1 MPLTAAPC
9 CSPTTSPDGCRIC
22 RSFSQL
28 QAGVEE
34 GSCQARTTGWAVGL
48 GKVGAGDSRSGQWRS
63 VGRIP
68 PLPLTS
74 RLAVSEPRGS
84 FSEAVFS
91 LAHGLRGHEMMSPKW
106 PPVTG
111 CHPYVICFS
120 LLRTPVRVRQRSL
133 RWYDRC
139 KYTGIFRRIAS
150 LCPYDLQCESE
161 KSVFR

>member
-1 MPLTAAPC
+1 MTGLEQNEVLVKMPLTAVPC

-34 GSCQARTTGWAVGL
+34 GSCQAWTTGRVVG
-48 GKVGAGDSRSGQWRS
+48 KAGAGDSRSGQWRS
-63 VGRIP
+63 EGRIP

-106 PPVTG
+106 PAGHRMPS
-111 CHPYVICFS
+111 ICD
-120 LLRTPVRVRQRSL
+120 LL
-133 RWYDRC
+133 
-139 KYTGIFRRIAS
+139 
-150 LCPYDLQCESE
+150 
-161 KSVFR
+161 